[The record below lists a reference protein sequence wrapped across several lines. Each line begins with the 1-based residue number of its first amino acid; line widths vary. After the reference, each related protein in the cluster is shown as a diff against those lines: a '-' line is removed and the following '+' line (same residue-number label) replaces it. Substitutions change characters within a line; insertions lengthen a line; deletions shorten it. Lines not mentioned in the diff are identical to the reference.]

1 MIVTQQCLNLCDPMD
16 YSPPGSSAH
25 GILRAR
31 ILEWVAISFSRGS
44 SRPRIEPG
52 SSSLQTDSLPTE
64 SPGKPVES
72 ETGSVVVC
80 SWRPHGL
87 HSPWNSPDQ
96 NTEVGSHSL
105 LQGIFPTQ
113 GSNSGLPHCRWILY
127 QLSHQGS
134 PRIWSGKVI
143 PSPVDLPDP
152 GVESG
157 SPALQAD
164 SLPTELSGK
173 PPLSAINS

>member
-1 MIVTQQCLNLCDPMD
+1 MGCHCLLWCLVTRHVQLFVTPMD
-16 YSPPGSSAH
+16 CSWPSSSVQ
-25 GILRAR
+25 GILQAR
-31 ILEWVAISFSRGS
+31 ILEWLAIAFSRGS

-64 SPGKPVES
+64 SPGKPGES

-105 LQGIFPTQ
+105 LPGIFPTQ

-127 QLSHQGS
+127 HLSHQGS
-134 PRIWSGKVI
+134 H
-143 PSPVDLPDP
+143 L
-152 GVESG
+152 
-157 SPALQAD
+157 
-164 SLPTELSGK
+164 
-173 PPLSAINS
+173 